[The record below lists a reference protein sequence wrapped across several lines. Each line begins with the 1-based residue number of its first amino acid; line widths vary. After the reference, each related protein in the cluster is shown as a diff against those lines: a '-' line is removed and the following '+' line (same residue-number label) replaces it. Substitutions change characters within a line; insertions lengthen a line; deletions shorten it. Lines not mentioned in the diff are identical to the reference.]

1 MIPRDEDPGKDP
13 SETEPAASGAADSP
27 GSDESKLSEESKRLE
42 SESKRLDSELSATR
56 DRWLR
61 AEAELQNYRRRAMRD
76 VEEARRAAENR
87 LLLETLDQLDDLERA
102 LDQAKSDAP
111 PSWLEGVRLVAGRM
125 IEFLGREGVRPI
137 EAVGQPFDP
146 DRHEALLEAETD
158 EVPPGHVVQVVRRG
172 WMREGRTL
180 RAARVV
186 VARRTADATTG

>member
-1 MIPRDEDPGKDP
+1 MIPREEDPGKDP
-13 SETEPAASGAADSP
+13 SEIEPAASGEADSP
-27 GSDESKLSEESKRLE
+27 GATEAASEESKRL
-42 SESKRLDSELSATR
+42 KSELDATR

-102 LDQAKSDAP
+102 IDQAKSDAP

-125 IEFLGREGVRPI
+125 IESLGREGVRGI

-146 DRHEALLEAETD
+146 DKHEALLEAETD

-186 VARRTADATTG
+186 VARRTADAAAG

>member
-1 MIPRDEDPGKDP
+1 MTARNEEKEP
-13 SETEPAASGAADSP
+13 SEIEREASAEGAAEAPATEDAKQLAT
-27 GSDESKLSEESKRLE
+27 ELE
-42 SESKRLDSELSATR
+42 ATR

-61 AEAELQNYRRRAMRD
+61 AEAELQNFRRRAMRD

-102 LDQAKSDAP
+102 IEQARSDAP
-111 PSWLEGVRLVAGRM
+111 PSWLEGVRLVTGRM
-125 IEFLGREGVRPI
+125 IEFLGREGARPI

-146 DRHEALLEAETD
+146 DRHEALLETETD

-172 WMREGRTL
+172 WLREGRVL

-186 VARRTADATTG
+186 VARRTADAATG